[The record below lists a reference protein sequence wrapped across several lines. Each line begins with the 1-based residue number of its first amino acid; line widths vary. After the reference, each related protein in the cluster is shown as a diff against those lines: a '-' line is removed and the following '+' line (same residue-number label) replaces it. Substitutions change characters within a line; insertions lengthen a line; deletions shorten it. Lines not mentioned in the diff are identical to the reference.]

1 MQLQQLMNQISNK
14 NAPENV
20 KGWERAAS
28 AVTGFVMVKK
38 GLRGGGLTSLVL
50 LATGGMAL
58 MRAASGRCE
67 IKRKLEQSQHGGS
80 QESGKERYSHMSMDS
95 EPHSPDF
102 KSTSTSLPGSTQMG
116 NEAAAARGAAAASS
130 TGSQG
135 GSVSSGTSDKPHT
148 AGSSSPLG
156 SSGSVTSGAGSSTT
170 PSSPGSAAGS
180 STTGT
185 TGSSGNSG
193 SSITSGASAK
203 TGSASTPG
211 NSQNR

>member
-1 MQLQQLMNQISNK
+1 MQLQELMNQISNK

-28 AVTGFVMVKK
+28 AVTGLMMVKR
-38 GLRGGGLTSLVL
+38 GLRGRGLTSLVL

-67 IKRKLEQSQHGGS
+67 IKRKLEESQHGGS
-80 QESGKERYSHMSMDS
+80 HGFGKERYSHMSMDS

-135 GSVSSGTSDKPHT
+135 GSVASGTSDKPHT

-156 SSGSVTSGAGSSTT
+156 SSGSATSGAGSSTT
-170 PSSPGSAAGS
+170 SSSPGSAAGA
-180 STTGT
+180 STS
-185 TGSSGNSG
+185 GSSGNSD